1 MTNAMAGELRRLM
14 APAMA
19 AAILGS
25 AAAGASCII
34 PDHGIVALVDCGVR
48 WCSTAEY
55 AKALDGDSNP
65 VDVLEP
71 QPDGSSDWVTEC
83 VCLTPDEDLVLR
95 AEAPAMQYELL
106 RNQVLDAAR
115 KACLDQ
121 AIANDL
127 DPDPLPP
134 EDASL
139 EVTCTE
145 AVTTIVRNGCCKLR
159 NDLCGGT
166 TQACD
171 ADLDPTDAEE
181 PGPLA
186 PVTGDAGESSESG
199 LDSTG
204 GDGGGAAP
212 SLEPFYAEAT
222 CRGTTCTIGPALID
236 AIVRSPEAVLAEG
249 TSLAFVS
256 SQGVVL
262 GMELRGVE
270 AGNLAGRLGLRDGD
284 VIVRVGELR
293 LRDEAEV
300 LAAVEWAASIDEV
313 RVVLLRDGTQ
323 HERLFV
329 RGQWGQ

>member
-1 MTNAMAGELRRLM
+1 MTDAMAGELRRLGL
-14 APAMA
+14 PVLA
-19 AAILGS
+19 AGILGS
-25 AAAGASCII
+25 TVVGTSCII

-48 WCSTAEY
+48 WCATAEY
-55 AKALDGDSNP
+55 AQALNDFGNP
-65 VDVLEP
+65 VQVQQP

-83 VCLTPDEDLVLR
+83 VCMTPDEDLVLR

-115 KACLDQ
+115 QACLDQ
-121 AIANDL
+121 AVANDL
-127 DPDPLPP
+127 DPDPPP
-134 EDASL
+134 PQDESL

-145 AVTTIVRNGCCKLR
+145 AATTIFRNGCCKLR
-159 NDLCGGT
+159 NDLCGGS

-171 ADLDPTDAEE
+171 ADPDPTDGDE
-181 PGPLA
+181 PGPLT
-186 PVTGDAGESSESG
+186 PVTGDSGESGESG

-284 VIVRVGELR
+284 VIVRVGALPLR
-293 LRDEAEV
+293 GEDEV
-300 LAAVEWAASIDEV
+300 LAAAEWAASVDEIS
-313 RVVLLRDGTQ
+313 VVVLRDGAR
-323 HERLFV
+323 HERVFV
-329 RGQWGQ
+329 RGR